1 MVVAGCVAR
10 SRGNNITNRIHY
22 IVKDF
27 DNERVMLTMHPDF
40 VSDPKEKTPEVDNN
54 NEDEIASD
62 DKKLGGKDV
71 TLPWTEFV
79 RKLRL
84 THSLPYVYYQGK
96 TVKSKILLMNLW
108 SGHFTMRHLI
118 MGLGRVTKSSDVWLC
133 SQEDQGE
140 LLTQGRHAFQKL
152 SFEAQKPQ

>member
-1 MVVAGCVAR
+1 MVGAGCVAR
-10 SRGNNITNRIHY
+10 SRGNNITNGIHY

-27 DNERVMLTMHPDF
+27 DGERVTLTMHPDY
-40 VSDPKEKTPEVDNN
+40 VNDPKAPEVNDDVD
-54 NEDEIASD
+54 DEINPD
-62 DKKLGGKDV
+62 DKKLGDKNV

-108 SGHFTMRHLI
+108 SEHFTMRHLI
-118 MGLGRVTKSSDVWLC
+118 MSLGRTTKSSDVWLC
-133 SQEDQGE
+133 SRDDERE
-140 LLTQGRHAFQKL
+140 LVKQGRHAFEKL
-152 SFEAQKPQ
+152 LFEARKPQ